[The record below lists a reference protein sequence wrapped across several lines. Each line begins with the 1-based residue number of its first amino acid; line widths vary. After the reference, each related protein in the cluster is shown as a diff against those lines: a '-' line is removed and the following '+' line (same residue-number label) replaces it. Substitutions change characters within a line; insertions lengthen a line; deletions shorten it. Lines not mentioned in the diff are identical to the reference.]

1 VKDKIKEFL
10 HFGKS
15 ERHAI
20 AILIVAILFAF
31 LLPMYLK
38 SLQKPGQLDSDAY
51 LAEIDEFLRKSE
63 SAAAADQREFDFNRP
78 DKSAFIDR
86 IKPFPFDPNVLDEK
100 GWVKLGFTPR
110 QSAAII
116 KYRDKGG
123 KFRVKKDLKKLFM
136 VDEDIY
142 GVLEPYILLEENLAE
157 AVSNG
162 ATETKNKT
170 KHEFSPDRTEI
181 NGADSAALV
190 RVRGIGPTFA
200 KRIIRYRDKLGGFS
214 DIGQLQGVYGI
225 DSARFIQIEQ
235 YLYIDPMLIKRIN
248 VNTASLDELRS
259 HPYIDY
265 YIAKSI
271 VDKRIQK
278 GAFNELA
285 ELKEIPLIYESLFLK
300 LSPYLTVNGTR

>member
-1 VKDKIKEFL
+1 VKEKIKEFL

-20 AILIVAILFAF
+20 GLLIAAIVFAF
-31 LLPMYLK
+31 MFPLYLK
-38 SLQKPGQLDSDAY
+38 SLKKPVELNSDAFRS
-51 LAEIDEFLRKSE
+51 EIEEFLKKSE
-63 SAAAADQREFDFNRP
+63 LTAAADQHEFDFFRP
-78 DKSAFIDR
+78 DKSAAIDR
-86 IKPFPFDPNVLDEK
+86 FKPFPFDPNTLDEK
-100 GWVKLGFTPR
+100 GWIKLGFSPR
-110 QSAAII
+110 QAASII

-142 GVLEPYILLEENLAE
+142 GLLEPFILLEEKLVESDFKRAGDVTN
-157 AVSNG
+157 S
-162 ATETKNKT
+162 TKR
-170 KHEFSPDRTEI
+170 EFSPDLTEI
-181 NGADSAALV
+181 NGADSSALV

-200 KRIIRYRDKLGGFS
+200 KRILRYREKLGGFS
-214 DIGQLQGVYGI
+214 DIGQLQDVYGI
-225 DSARFIQIEQ
+225 DSARFIQIERH
-235 YLYIDPMLIKRIN
+235 LYIDQKLIRKIN
-248 VNTASLDELRS
+248 VNTASLDELRA

-285 ELKEIPLIYESLFLK
+285 ELKEIPLIYESLFIK
-300 LSPYLTVNGTR
+300 LSPYLTVNGSK